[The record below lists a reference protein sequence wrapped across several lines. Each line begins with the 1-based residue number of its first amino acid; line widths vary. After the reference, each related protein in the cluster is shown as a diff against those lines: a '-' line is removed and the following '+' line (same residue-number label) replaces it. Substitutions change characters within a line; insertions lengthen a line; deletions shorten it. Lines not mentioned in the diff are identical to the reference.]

1 MSEKRNV
8 AKQLLLRLKEEDLK
22 NLENIKVSMSNSN
35 TNEVIRSLISNE
47 AKRVDTLES
56 TKLRKELNKLKKKC
70 ININTDK
77 FFNEEE
83 IRIKYNDFD
92 IVNCIIPYE
101 LSNAELESMLDNE
114 DLKELIKFYEDYIS
128 ELEEDN
134 NV

>member
-83 IRIKYNDFD
+83 I
-92 IVNCIIPYE
+92 
-101 LSNAELESMLDNE
+101 
-114 DLKELIKFYEDYIS
+114 
-128 ELEEDN
+128 
-134 NV
+134 